1 MSEVFLKVDYE
12 FFREWEGATGR
23 RERVP
28 TLTMYIVVIEFP
40 SDLYG
45 SPVGMCFTPTLTN
58 QEKLKPKPITIK
70 IPKQLKHWLVI
81 LDALISCTICGMK
94 IFAFHKVIAEISMYF
109 VGSLVSRGNYIKD
122 SKYRKV
128 GLI

>member
-12 FFREWEGATGR
+12 FFREWKGAAGR

-45 SPVGMCFTPTLTN
+45 SPVLS
-58 QEKLKPKPITIK
+58 
-70 IPKQLKHWLVI
+70 V
-81 LDALISCTICGMK
+81 
-94 IFAFHKVIAEISMYF
+94 
-109 VGSLVSRGNYIKD
+109 SLPH
-122 SKYRKV
+122 
-128 GLI
+128 